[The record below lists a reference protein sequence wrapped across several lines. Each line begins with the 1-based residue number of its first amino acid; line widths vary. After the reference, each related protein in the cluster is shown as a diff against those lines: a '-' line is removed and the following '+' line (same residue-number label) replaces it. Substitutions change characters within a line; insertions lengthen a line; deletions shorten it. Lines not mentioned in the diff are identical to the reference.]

1 MTDSLK
7 TILCIGDSLTE
18 GDYGSEPEGTANV
31 HPEGYPY
38 FLEKYLG
45 VTAINAGKC
54 GFTSLDYWK
63 YTLKT
68 LDLSTADAAVIMLGT
83 NGGITDTIEEDT
95 AASSYE
101 NYADTGTGRYCSI
114 IEYLMDQ
121 KPDMPIFLCTCP
133 YVDPSRRL
141 RHANCVAD
149 ANAVI
154 PKIAA
159 RYHLPLLDVN
169 QELGVSAFN
178 TRIMQPVDGLHGS
191 YRFYSKLGTY
201 IGNRVRSLYNFVYPE
216 EIDQISVQSGLEAQL
231 DIFLTL
237 LFRLDE
243 LVNVRESQ
251 NCSDNGKNS
260 DPNGKASP
268 GYATSMSCSSVTF
281 SDFHRTY

>member
-121 KPDMPIFLCTCP
+121 KTDMPIFLCTCP

-178 TRIMQPVDGLHGS
+178 TKIMQPVDGLHGS

-201 IGNRVRSLYNFVYPE
+201 IGNRVRSLHNFVYPE
-216 EIDQISVQSGLEAQL
+216 E
-231 DIFLTL
+231 
-237 LFRLDE
+237 
-243 LVNVRESQ
+243 N
-251 NCSDNGKNS
+251 
-260 DPNGKASP
+260 
-268 GYATSMSCSSVTF
+268 
-281 SDFHRTY
+281 

>member
-1 MTDSLK
+1 MKPPPRWTK
-7 TILCIGDSLTE
+7 
-18 GDYGSEPEGTANV
+18 A
-31 HPEGYPY
+31 
-38 FLEKYLG
+38 
-45 VTAINAGKC
+45 
-54 GFTSLDYWK
+54 FT
-63 YTLKT
+63 
-68 LDLSTADAAVIMLGT
+68 G
-83 NGGITDTIEEDT
+83 EDT

-216 EIDQISVQSGLEAQL
+216 E
-231 DIFLTL
+231 
-237 LFRLDE
+237 
-243 LVNVRESQ
+243 N
-251 NCSDNGKNS
+251 
-260 DPNGKASP
+260 
-268 GYATSMSCSSVTF
+268 
-281 SDFHRTY
+281 

>member
-114 IEYLMDQ
+114 IEYLMAQ

-159 RYHLPLLDVN
+159 RYSRVSASKASQFCFLHLPDR
-169 QELGVSAFN
+169 G
-178 TRIMQPVDGLHGS
+178 
-191 YRFYSKLGTY
+191 
-201 IGNRVRSLYNFVYPE
+201 
-216 EIDQISVQSGLEAQL
+216 
-231 DIFLTL
+231 
-237 LFRLDE
+237 
-243 LVNVRESQ
+243 
-251 NCSDNGKNS
+251 SDNLF
-260 DPNGKASP
+260 P
-268 GYATSMSCSSVTF
+268 G
-281 SDFHRTY
+281 RL